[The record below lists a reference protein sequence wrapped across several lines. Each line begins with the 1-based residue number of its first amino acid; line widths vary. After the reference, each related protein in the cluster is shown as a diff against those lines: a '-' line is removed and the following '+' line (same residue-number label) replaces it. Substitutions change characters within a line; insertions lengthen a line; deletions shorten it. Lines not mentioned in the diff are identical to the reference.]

1 VEPLADAMK
10 ELLEN
15 EALRRTMGAAG
26 RRRVLRD
33 FTLQVFARRT
43 VDAYYRALEIH
54 GAHSAS

>member
-1 VEPLADAMK
+1 MK